1 MTRHQMLSDLK
12 KKFAGMED
20 PATEARALM
29 REALN
34 IGLNELVL
42 NDQPLSVDEKTKIE
56 KWTERRLQGE
66 PLAYI
71 SGKKAFHKYDFKV
84 GPGVLIPR
92 PETELLVFVGA
103 KRVVRSQR
111 IRIAD
116 LGCGSGCAG
125 LTLLKEVEQAEL
137 YSVDVSQTACDFTSE
152 NAAALGVSARTHVF
166 KTDVNLWRPEVQ
178 FDLIVAN
185 PPYIPEDDPS
195 VEPNVHKFEP
205 HEALYSGP
213 DGLQA
218 IGDWVTW
225 APGNLRKDGI
235 LALEIGAGQSA
246 SVSAIMAQAG
256 FVEIQVQKDFAGI
269 DRIISGK
276 RGTQHG

>member
-1 MTRHQMLSDLK
+1 MVKELK
-12 KKFAGMED
+12 TKFAHMED
-20 PATEARALM
+20 PSTESRALI

-34 IGLNELVL
+34 IDFNDLVL
-42 NDQPLSVDEKTKIE
+42 NDKPLSPEEEKKIGE
-56 KWTERRLQGE
+56 WSARRLKGE

-71 SGKKAFHKYDFKV
+71 SGRKAFHKYEFKV

-103 KRVVRSQR
+103 KRVVRSNR
-111 IRIAD
+111 VRIAD
-116 LGCGSGCAG
+116 LGSGSGCVG
-125 LTLLKEVEQAEL
+125 LTLLKEIAQAEL
-137 YSVDVSQTACDFTSE
+137 YSVDISQTACDFTSE
-152 NAAALGVSARTHVF
+152 NAAAHGLAARTHVF
-166 KTDVNLWRPEVQ
+166 KTDVNVWRPDVQ

-185 PPYIPEDDPS
+185 PPYIPKSDPQ
-195 VEPNVHKFEP
+195 VEPNVHKYEP

-218 IGDWVTW
+218 IGDWLTW

-235 LALEIGAGQSA
+235 MALEIGAGQST
-246 SVSAIMAQAG
+246 SVMAIMAQAG
-256 FVEIQVQKDFAGI
+256 FVDIQVQKDFAGI

-276 RGTQHG
+276 RG

>member
-12 KKFAGMED
+12 KKFAQLED
-20 PATEARALM
+20 PSTESRALL

-34 IGLNELVL
+34 ISFNDLVL
-42 NDQPLSVDEKTKIE
+42 NDQPLTADEEKKIND
-56 KWTERRLQGE
+56 WTARRLGGE

-71 SGKKAFHKYDFKV
+71 SGKKAFHKYEFKV

-92 PETELLVFVGA
+92 PETELLVFVGT
-103 KRVVRSQR
+103 KRVMRGKKVRV
-111 IRIAD
+111 AD

-125 LTLLKEVEQAEL
+125 LTILKEVDQSEL
-137 YSVDVSQTACDFTSE
+137 YSVDISQTACDFTAE
-152 NAAALGVSARTHVF
+152 NAAALGLNARTHVF
-166 KTDVNLWRPEVQ
+166 KTDVVKWRPDVQ

-185 PPYIPEDDPS
+185 PPYIPEGDPQ
-195 VEPNVHKFEP
+195 VEANVHKFEP

-213 DGLQA
+213 DGLRA
-218 IGDWVTW
+218 IRDWITW

-235 LALEIGAGQSA
+235 MALEIGAGQSA
-246 SVSAIMAQAG
+246 TVVDIMAKAG
-256 FVEIQVQKDFAGI
+256 FEEIQVQKDFAGI